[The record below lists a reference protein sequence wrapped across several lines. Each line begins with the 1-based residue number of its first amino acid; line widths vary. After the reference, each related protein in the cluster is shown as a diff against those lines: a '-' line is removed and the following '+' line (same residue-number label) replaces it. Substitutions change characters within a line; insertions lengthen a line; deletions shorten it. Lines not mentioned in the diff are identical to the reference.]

1 MKRYLLEV
9 DDNGTPHV
17 RRVDVVGDAV
27 VPSLSDRQSET
38 DHERRVRERHENL
51 QRNDA
56 GDAARVYLGT
66 SGLFADDLKPADLVY
81 MRHVRAFAQFKLSKA
96 GKYRNQDV
104 YRVLLSGT
112 NGDINR
118 AINGMDRADVQGELS
133 KFNADPDAWV
143 AGYENTQL
151 TAAFH
156 EWLAK
161 ELA

>member
-1 MKRYLLEV
+1 MKRFLIDI
-9 DDNGTPHV
+9 DDDGKITGYQV
-17 RRVDVVGDAV
+17 GSDVVRLADA
-27 VPSLSDRQSET
+27 PPAET

-51 QRNDA
+51 TREQEGREA
-56 GDAARVYLGT
+56 QTFIGS
-66 SGLFADDLKPADLVY
+66 SGLNAATDLAPADLVY
-81 MRHVRAFAQFKLSKA
+81 LRHAREHAQFRLAAA

-133 KFNADPDAWV
+133 AFNANPNAWV
-143 AGYENTQL
+143 
-151 TAAFH
+151 TAYGNDRLKLAFH